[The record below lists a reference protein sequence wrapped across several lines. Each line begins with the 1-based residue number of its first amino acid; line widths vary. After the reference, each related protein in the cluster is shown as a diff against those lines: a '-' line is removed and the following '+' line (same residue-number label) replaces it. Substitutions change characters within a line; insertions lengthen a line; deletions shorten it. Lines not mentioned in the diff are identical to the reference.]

1 MKLSNEQLQVAKGWI
16 SKHALGCPV
25 CRGSDVQVGG
35 ELAAI
40 PPAKAPTAGA
50 IAVKA
55 VPVVCLTCAHLFFFS
70 AERIGITV

>member
-1 MKLSNEQLQVAKGWI
+1 MVKEWI
-16 SKHALGCPV
+16 SKYALEYPV

-40 PPAKAPTAGA
+40 PPAKTLTGGA
-50 IAVKA
+50 AVNA

-70 AERIGITV
+70 AERMGMTV